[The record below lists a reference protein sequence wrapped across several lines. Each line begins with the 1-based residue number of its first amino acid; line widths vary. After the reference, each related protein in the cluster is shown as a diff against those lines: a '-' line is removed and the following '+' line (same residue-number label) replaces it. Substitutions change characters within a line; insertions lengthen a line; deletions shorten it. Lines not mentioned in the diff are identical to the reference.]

1 MAQTK
6 PLVWTL
12 SAVVV
17 AMFGFGFALVPLYQ
31 VFCEITGLN
40 GKTAT
45 SASVKP
51 ADYVDRNRTVTV
63 EFITYLSPGMQW
75 QFKPEVQTMKVHP
88 GEIHQVNFIAHN
100 QAGSAQVGQ
109 AVPSVSPGQAAAYLN
124 KTECFCFNQQPL
136 QAGERA
142 ELPLRFFVD
151 NALPAEV
158 KTLTL
163 SYTLY
168 DISASDSAG

>member
-12 SAVVV
+12 SAVVI

-40 GKTAT
+40 GKTAS
-45 SASVKP
+45 SASTKA
-51 ADYVDRNRTVTV
+51 ADYIDRSRLVTV
-63 EFITYLSPGMQW
+63 EFITYLSPGMKW
-75 QFKPEVQTMKVHP
+75 QFEPVVQSMQVHP
-88 GEIHQVNFIAHN
+88 GEMHQVNFIARN
-100 QAGSAQVGQ
+100 QAGGAQVGQ

-136 QAGERA
+136 QAGESA

-151 NALPAEV
+151 NALPHEV
-158 KTLTL
+158 TTLTL